1 MRASPQ
7 ALIVEKS
14 ESLRNLIAQRFSAD
28 GYGVATASSPEAALE
43 VLRVSAPDVIV
54 LDVLAADIRGFRAK
68 LLEDPA
74 LVSSQLMVVEGDDFR
89 ERMAFWRM

>member
-1 MRASPQ
+1 MSAHPQ

-14 ESLRNLIAQRFSAD
+14 ESLRKLIAERFSAD
-28 GYGVATASSPEAALE
+28 GYGVATASSPEAAFEAL
-43 VLRVSAPDVIV
+43 LSCSPDVIV
-54 LDVLAADIRGFRAK
+54 LDVLATDIRGFRAK

-89 ERMAFWRM
+89 ERMAFWRV